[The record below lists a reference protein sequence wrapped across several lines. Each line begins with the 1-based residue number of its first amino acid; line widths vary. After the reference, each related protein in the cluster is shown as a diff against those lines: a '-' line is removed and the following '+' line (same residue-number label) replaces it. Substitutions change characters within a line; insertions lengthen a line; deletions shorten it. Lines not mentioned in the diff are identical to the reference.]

1 MKIHLIGIGG
11 IGISGLAKY
20 LFFQGHEIS
29 GSDNSSGKTVK
40 DLEKIGIKVWVP
52 HQAKAITNDIDLIIY
67 SAIIKPSNIEIQ
79 TAKKLGI
86 KTLSRKE
93 ALPIILKDLKVFSI
107 CGAHGKSTTSAI
119 LSSILQTSSII
130 GAYNKIYNSNV
141 NFVQGDDTLV
151 FEADESD
158 ASFLNS
164 NPYYSIVT
172 NTEPEH
178 MEYYNYDYDRFYQ
191 AYYDFLKMA
200 KVRVINRED
209 PFLAKFNLDA
219 ISLFPTKDIK
229 NIQTILKNDEPFTRF
244 KLKDFGE
251 FEVWGFGKHI
261 ALDTSLAILT
271 ALDFGFSPNKIRQN
285 LLEYRGIEKRFDILQ
300 KNDNFILIDDYG
312 HHPTEIKVTLKSA
325 FEYAKLLN
333 IDEVIAIWQPHKY
346 SRTIDNLEEF
356 TKCFM
361 GVSKLIIL
369 PVWEAGEEKV
379 DIDFKTYFSKYNPIF
394 TDKIITKNNQIQ
406 FNNHTISQG
415 LVIGFGAGN
424 ITYQL
429 RSFKML

>member
-52 HQAKAITNDIDLIIY
+52 HQAQAVTNDIDLIIY

-178 MEYYNYDYDRFYQ
+178 MEYYNYDYDKFYQ
-191 AYYDFLKMA
+191 AYYNFLKMA

-333 IDEVIAIWQPHKY
+333 IDEVIAIWQPQNIVEQL
-346 SRTIDNLEEF
+346 TIWKNLQNVLWEF
-356 TKCFM
+356 
-361 GVSKLIIL
+361 L
-369 PVWEAGEEKV
+369 
-379 DIDFKTYFSKYNPIF
+379 N
-394 TDKIITKNNQIQ
+394 
-406 FNNHTISQG
+406 
-415 LVIGFGAGN
+415 
-424 ITYQL
+424 
-429 RSFKML
+429 

>member
-52 HQAKAITNDIDLIIY
+52 HQAQAITNDIDLIIY

-178 MEYYNYDYDRFYQ
+178 MEYYNYDYDKFYQ
-191 AYYDFLKMA
+191 AYYNFLKMA

-209 PFLAKFNLDA
+209 PFLAKFDLDA

-229 NIQTILKNDEPFTRF
+229 NIQTILKNDEPFTKF
-244 KLKDFGE
+244 QLKDFGE

>member
-178 MEYYNYDYDRFYQ
+178 MEYYNYDYDKFYQ

>member
-52 HQAKAITNDIDLIIY
+52 HQAQAITSDIDLIIY

-178 MEYYNYDYDRFYQ
+178 MEYYNYDYDRFYK

-209 PFLAKFNLDA
+209 PFLAKFDLDA

-244 KLKDFGE
+244 ELKDFGE

-271 ALDFGFSPNKIRQN
+271 ALDFGFSPNEIRQN

-300 KNDNFILIDDYG
+300 KKDHFILIDDYG
-312 HHPTEIKVTLKSA
+312 HHPTEIKVTLESA

-356 TKCFM
+356 TKCFI

-369 PVWEAGEEKV
+369 PVWESGEEKV

-394 TDKIITKNNQIQ
+394 TDKIISKNNQIQ

-415 LVIGFGAGN
+415 LIIGFGAGN

>member
-52 HQAKAITNDIDLIIY
+52 HQAQAITNDIDFIIY

-178 MEYYNYDYDRFYQ
+178 MEYYNYDYDKFYQ

-229 NIQTILKNDEPFTRF
+229 NIQTILKNDEPFTKF
-244 KLKDFGE
+244 QLKDFGE

-346 SRTIDNLEEF
+346 SRTIDNLKEF

-369 PVWEAGEEKV
+369 PVWEAGEEKIN
-379 DIDFKTYFSKYNPIF
+379 IDFKTYFSKYNPIF
-394 TDKIITKNNQIQ
+394 ADKIITKNNQIQ
-406 FNNHTISQG
+406 FNVQTISQG

>member
-52 HQAKAITNDIDLIIY
+52 HQVQAITNDIDLIIY
-67 SAIIKPSNIEIQ
+67 SAIIKSSNIEIQ

-178 MEYYNYDYDRFYQ
+178 MEYYNYDYDKFYQ

-229 NIQTILKNDEPFTRF
+229 NIQTILKNDEPFTKF
-244 KLKDFGE
+244 QLKDFGE

>member
-1 MKIHLIGIGG
+1 
-11 IGISGLAKY
+11 
-20 LFFQGHEIS
+20 
-29 GSDNSSGKTVK
+29 
-40 DLEKIGIKVWVP
+40 
-52 HQAKAITNDIDLIIY
+52 
-67 SAIIKPSNIEIQ
+67 
-79 TAKKLGI
+79 
-86 KTLSRKE
+86 
-93 ALPIILKDLKVFSI
+93 
-107 CGAHGKSTTSAI
+107 
-119 LSSILQTSSII
+119 
-130 GAYNKIYNSNV
+130 
-141 NFVQGDDTLV
+141 
-151 FEADESD
+151 
-158 ASFLNS
+158 
-164 NPYYSIVT
+164 
-172 NTEPEH
+172 

-209 PFLAKFNLDA
+209 PFLAKFDLDA

-229 NIQTILKNDEPFTRF
+229 NIQTILKNDEPFTKF
-244 KLKDFGE
+244 QLKDFGE

-271 ALDFGFSPNKIRQN
+271 ALDFGFSPNEIRQN

-312 HHPTEIKVTLKSA
+312 HHPTEIKVTLESA

-394 TDKIITKNNQIQ
+394 TDKIITRNNQIQ
-406 FNNHTISQG
+406 FNNHIISQG

>member
-52 HQAKAITNDIDLIIY
+52 HQAKAITSDIDLIIY

-178 MEYYNYDYDRFYQ
+178 MEYYNYDYDKFYG
-191 AYYDFLKMA
+191 AYEEFLNKA
-200 KVRVINRED
+200 NLQVVNYEDEFLTTLEYANGKKVI
-209 PFLAKFNLDA
+209 P
-219 ISLFPTKDIK
+219 SKDIR
-229 NIQTILKNDEPFTRF
+229 N
-244 KLKDFGE
+244 
-251 FEVWGFGKHI
+251 
-261 ALDTSLAILT
+261 
-271 ALDFGFSPNKIRQN
+271 
-285 LLEYRGIEKRFDILQ
+285 LEYSANAIKKAGLNHEMTVTIMDLPPGCGGAHDVAFYEKTLRNILEAGIEFDLLYDPIGWQVVLDHLDIL
-300 KNDNFILIDDYG
+300 G
-312 HHPTEIKVTLKSA
+312 
-325 FEYAKLLN
+325 
-333 IDEVIAIWQPHKY
+333 
-346 SRTIDNLEEF
+346 
-356 TKCFM
+356 
-361 GVSKLIIL
+361 
-369 PVWEAGEEKV
+369 
-379 DIDFKTYFSKYNPIF
+379 
-394 TDKIITKNNQIQ
+394 DKIIYI
-406 FNNHTISQG
+406 HQG
-415 LVIGFGAGN
+415 GLIGN
-424 ITYQL
+424 ESMLL
-429 RSFKML
+429 RYKRKYG

>member
-52 HQAKAITNDIDLIIY
+52 HQAQAITNDIDLIIY

-178 MEYYNYDYDRFYQ
+178 MEYYNYDYDKFYQ
-191 AYYDFLKMA
+191 AYYNFLKMA

-229 NIQTILKNDEPFTRF
+229 NIQTILKNDEPFTKF
-244 KLKDFGE
+244 QLKDFGE

>member
-52 HQAKAITNDIDLIIY
+52 HQAKAITSDIDLIIY
-67 SAIIKPSNIEIQ
+67 SAIIKPFNIEIQ

-200 KVRVINRED
+200 KVRIINRED
-209 PFLAKFNLDA
+209 PFLAKFDLDA

-229 NIQTILKNDEPFTRF
+229 NIQTILKNDEPFTKF
-244 KLKDFGE
+244 QLKDFGE